1 MPPLARHQSAF
12 FLIMRRLRAPLI
24 LLISIM
30 AVSVLGLTLA
40 PGTDAAGNPARI
52 SFFHALYVMS
62 YTATTIGFGEL
73 PHAFS
78 DQQRLWITVCI
89 YMSVVGWAYTIGTV
103 FSLLADRNLQQ
114 AIRTQ
119 RFLRA
124 VRRLREPFYLVCGY
138 GETGRLICDAL
149 DRLGCRA
156 VVVERDERKVGE
168 IELQSYQ
175 ADMPALCADAS
186 NPEILQYAGLRH
198 PHCSGVIALTN
209 DDGANLAI
217 AIAARLL
224 APKMPALCRA
234 ESPETA
240 ANMASFGTRH
250 IINPFE
256 KFSEYLGLAL
266 HAPAAWHLLAW
277 LTGLPGSTVERH
289 RDPPRGDWIICGHGR
304 FGRMLTR
311 VMMQEAVPV
320 TIIDRQAPATQDIH
334 WVQGDGTGA
343 PTLEEAGVRR
353 AVGIVAATG
362 NDVDNLSI
370 AVTARELNPG
380 LFVVLR
386 QNHYAN
392 HALFEAFDYDVN
404 VVPSQII
411 AHECLA
417 ILTTPLLVPF
427 LQDMKGHDEA
437 WCSALLERLTG
448 RFGWNVPDVWSVRLN
463 AMHAPALYR
472 RLMKGQR
479 VELGSVLRAP
489 DGRDDLLDCEA
500 LYLLRDDDDHLTTPA
515 RDVALRPGDALLFAG
530 TAAARRA
537 IGFTLTNDHALEYVL
552 TGIDLPG
559 GWIWERLS
567 PQRPATRR
575 GGAGGGD

>member
-1 MPPLARHQSAF
+1 MTTLARHQSVF

-24 LLISIM
+24 MLITIM

-40 PGTDAAGNPARI
+40 PGVDAGGNPARI

-62 YTATTIGFGEL
+62 YTATTIGFGEI
-73 PHAFS
+73 PHTFS
-78 DQQRLWITVCI
+78 DQQRLWITICI

-103 FSLLADRNLQQ
+103 FSLLSDRNLQQ

-149 DRLGCRA
+149 DRLGYRA
-156 VVVERDERKVGE
+156 VVLEKDEAKIGE
-168 IELQSYQ
+168 IELQSYH
-175 ADMPALCADAS
+175 ADIPALCADAS
-186 NPEILQYAGLRH
+186 NPDILEYAGLRH
-198 PHCSGVIALTN
+198 SHCIGVIALTN

-224 APKMPALCRA
+224 APRVPALCRA

-266 HAPAAWHLLAW
+266 HAPAAWHLLTW
-277 LTGLPGSTVERH
+277 LTGLPGTTVERH
-289 RDPPRGDWIICGHGR
+289 RDPPHGDWIICGHGR

-311 VMMQEAVPV
+311 VMAQESVPV
-320 TIIDRQAPATQDIH
+320 TIIDRQAPSAPQAR

-343 PTLEEAGVRR
+343 PALEEAGVRQ
-353 AVGIVAATG
+353 AAGIVAATS

-370 AVTARELNPG
+370 AVTARELNPA

-392 HALFEAFDYDVN
+392 HALFDAFDCDVN

-427 LQDMKGHDEA
+427 LQEMKQRDEA
-437 WCSALLERLTG
+437 WCDHLLEGLTA
-448 RFGWNVPDVWSVRLN
+448 RFGWNVPAVWSVRLN

-472 RLMKGQR
+472 RLMKGQH
-479 VELGSVLRAP
+479 VCLSDILRAP
-489 DGRDDLLDCEA
+489 DARQHPLACEV

-515 RDVALRPGDALLFAG
+515 GDTRIQAGDELLFVG
-530 TAAARRA
+530 TNAARRA
-537 IGFTLTNDHALEYVL
+537 IGLSLSNDHALEYVL
-552 TGIDLPG
+552 TGKDLPG
-559 GWIWERLS
+559 GWFWERLS
-567 PQRPATRR
+567 QQRKGPA
-575 GGAGGGD
+575 AASN